1 MSSPSA
7 GGGGEMFRLPGQ
19 QCGIALLT
27 APTNQIIEQR
37 LWPALWS
44 PPPVTGQTS
53 TTLTCQSSQTETVL
67 NYTVTPNKLACEGQ
81 VSQGKTSNSNRL
93 VPGTGCSVVMWRQ
106 RRGVTRLQSSL
117 PAPASRAT
125 SRTPPHRGI
134 TNDSKQCSKVCLYS
148 SYINSIVGIHPS

>member
-1 MSSPSA
+1 MSSPCA

-67 NYTVTPNKLACEGQ
+67 NYTVTPNKLASEGQ
-81 VSQGKTSNSNRL
+81 VSQGKTSNFL
-93 VPGTGCSVVMWRQ
+93 
-106 RRGVTRLQSSL
+106 
-117 PAPASRAT
+117 
-125 SRTPPHRGI
+125 
-134 TNDSKQCSKVCLYS
+134 VCLQLQPTGARDWVQCGDVATEARCDQTAVL
-148 SYINSIVGIHPS
+148 ITRPSQPCHQPHTTTPRHYK